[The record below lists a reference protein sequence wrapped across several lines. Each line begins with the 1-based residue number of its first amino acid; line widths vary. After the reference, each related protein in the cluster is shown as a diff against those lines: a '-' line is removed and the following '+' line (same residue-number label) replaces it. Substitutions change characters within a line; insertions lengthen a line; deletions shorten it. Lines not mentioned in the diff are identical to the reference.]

1 MKNTAWV
8 EAKRT
13 NTISVKKKTCY
24 CNTAFFQLN
33 APGDCL
39 KLHQFLIWLQFCLL
53 HNLNCK
59 IIWLSRWQVPATQAN
74 AGSTTLKPLISL
86 RRNLRILNRLLRIGK
101 NCWHSG
107 AAKHI
112 KIICLPRYSSLNK
125 GGAVVR
131 ALASHKCGP
140 RPNPGLDA
148 IHVYG
153 LSLLLVLSL
162 ASRGFSPDTPVFCF
176 SVLFVL

>member
-13 NTISVKKKTCY
+13 NTISGIKKTCY

-59 IIWLSRWQVPATQAN
+59 IIWLSRWQVPATQAT
-74 AGSTTLKPLISL
+74 AGSTTLKLLISL
-86 RRNLRILNRLLRIGK
+86 RRNLRILNRPLRIGK

-148 IHVYG
+148 IHVCG

-162 ASRGFSPDTPVFCF
+162 APRGFSPDTPVFCF